1 MVSVDISLT
10 PSLPGVSLPLSLSL
24 NKRIL
29 GDFMGIMFFRQDSL
43 KSEGRCHADLRIKTR
58 PVGRLILY
66 TYYIPCTPTRYT
78 VKRSVPRPS
87 QLPARTCT
95 GHGSRP
101 LASRHPPQEL
111 RATLQAA
118 LAPHSIGGSLRGGVR
133 MVLAVDE
140 ARAWVGSTV
149 PRSRDLVRAV
159 GGGARARNAV

>member
-1 MVSVDISLT
+1 MSRSSRK
-10 PSLPGVSLPLSLSL
+10 PFPG
-24 NKRIL
+24 I
-29 GDFMGIMFFRQDSL
+29 
-43 KSEGRCHADLRIKTR
+43 AYR
-58 PVGRLILY
+58 PVDPLH

-118 LAPHSIGGSLRGGVR
+118 LAPHSIGGSLSLRGGVR